1 MVAAG
6 LLESRENPWI
16 LVSLDRYT
24 PGGGE
29 GSHEAE
35 LPTAKPMHI
44 STVFYSGL
52 EGLGGLDMQNEPV
65 SQVRC
70 AFSGYSLLDM
80 HSLAGFLG
88 F

>member
-1 MVAAG
+1 
-6 LLESRENPWI
+6 
-16 LVSLDRYT
+16 
-24 PGGGE
+24 
-29 GSHEAE
+29 
-35 LPTAKPMHI
+35 MHI